1 MSFSEGQIDALRE
14 KVRSTMSEW
23 RFTHTAEVEKMAAR
37 LGELYAPDRIDLI
50 RAAALLHDVTKE
62 RIAAEQLDMLEAH
75 GITVTE
81 FDKAS
86 PKTLHARTAE
96 LEVIDN
102 YSEFAADEL
111 LSAVRW
117 HTTGRAGMSLTEAVI
132 YLADYI
138 DMSRRFDD
146 CVYLREYFWS
156 KRPED
161 MAWEERERHL
171 WDTLLVSFD
180 MTLKALT
187 EEKSPIS
194 VDTVDAR
201 NAIILKLKK

>member
-1 MSFSEGQIDALRE
+1 
-14 KVRSTMSEW
+14 
-23 RFTHTAEVEKMAAR
+23 MAVMLVWVPPAR
-37 LGELYAPDRIDLI
+37 KCTSAVSQPMAFLI

-62 RIAAEQLDMLEAH
+62 RSAAEQLDMLEAH

-117 HTTGRAGMSLTEAVI
+117 HTTGRAEMSVLDAII

-138 DMSRRFDD
+138 DMSRKFDD

-156 KRPED
+156 QRPEN
-161 MAWEERERHL
+161 MTRAERERHL
-171 WDTLLVSFD
+171 WETLLISFD
-180 MTLKALT
+180 MTLKALA
-187 EEKSPIS
+187 EEKSLIS

-201 NAIILKLKK
+201 NAIILRLKK